1 MMEQAGEDTNFFS
14 GLVHENLLLY
24 LKSVTTEFI

>member
-14 GLVHENLLLY
+14 GLVQENLLLY